1 MNRKIYLASS
11 SIWRASILK
20 NAGIQVNILPPD
32 VDEYSILA
40 DHPVETAK
48 LRAKAKG
55 ESVLDLCQEDDILIS
70 ADQVVYLGT
79 EIFDKPKTNEEWFTR
94 LCRFRGIGHDLT
106 TAVSL
111 FCRGNRIDIQE
122 HTKVWFRSDIRDQ
135 ELRAYIEDGEARGCA
150 GGYMVEQKGAWLI
163 DRVQGDWLNVV
174 GLPLFAILKE
184 LRALGFRKESEG

>member
-11 SIWRASILK
+11 SVWRASILK
-20 NAGIQVNILPPD
+20 NAGIQVDILPPD

-55 ESVLDLCQEDDILIS
+55 ESVLDLCQEDDVLIS

-111 FCRGNRIDIQE
+111 FFSRKSYRYTRTYEGL
-122 HTKVWFRSDIRDQ
+122 VSF
-135 ELRAYIEDGEARGCA
+135 
-150 GGYMVEQKGAWLI
+150 GY
-163 DRVQGDWLNVV
+163 
-174 GLPLFAILKE
+174 
-184 LRALGFRKESEG
+184 S